1 MCGKDDKCQSVFENG
16 FLPDVHIFCGRPDP
30 DKEGITGYAGPMG
43 APPWKLTCKQG
54 RQACLHMFPCELAH
68 GKTIPGYWKITGF
81 SKYSVLATM
90 YG

>member
-43 APPWKLTCKQG
+43 APPY
-54 RQACLHMFPCELAH
+54 
-68 GKTIPGYWKITGF
+68 GKR
-81 SKYSVLATM
+81 L
-90 YG
+90 